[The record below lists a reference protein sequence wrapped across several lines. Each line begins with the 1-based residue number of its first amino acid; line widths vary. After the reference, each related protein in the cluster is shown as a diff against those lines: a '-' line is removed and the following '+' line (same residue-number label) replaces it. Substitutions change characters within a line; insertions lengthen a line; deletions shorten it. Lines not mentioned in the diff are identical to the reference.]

1 MGARLQRFAGVIRQ
15 LFPRDSWLQ
24 RLAQEGLSLGV
35 RPGRVSA
42 GRPLEPHGSPEVLSA
57 IRQEVVALWRKRA
70 IERVPVNELDKPAVY
85 SRLIVVPKAGGKLR
99 PCLNLRRLNQFVP
112 NETFKMEGMNT
123 VQQLIRPNCWMAS
136 LDIRVAYLHVA
147 IHRISV
153 DLLRFVCDGQHWRCR
168 AMIFG
173 ASVAPRIF
181 TRLMKALIA
190 PLRDEGIAVGQLHRR
205 LSLTRRVGS
214 GMPPS
219 VLAAES
225 VAGVIRLVDQ
235 LREIRTDSN
244 ASDQV
249 PGIRDRLSGNDIH
262 TAEREAHQA
271 AAGQRRS
278 PESPVASYE
287 AATGE
292 LGRLDRFDTTSSA
305 DDAILSRGIVQ
316 HLRQAAHNSTPWDTT
331 LELNEAARTDAAWWS
346 RFQDHWNGSCII
358 LCKPTVTI
366 VSDASDFG
374 WGAAIIREDSYRNP
388 KSATTIAETH
398 GSFRPIEIRSWHINE
413 KELRAILLAALCTE
427 TPERQRDRDTLGQ
440 HDGSSVRDES
450 RRTLATPQSSGTDDM
465 VVSDSESLAPAG
477 LVHSRIEQ
485 LDRGLSLETGIRPL
499 RLVDLAPGVPSG
511 IGGVRPLGQGEDRS
525 VRDGTNEQVSQVRVA
540 IPELQCVEDRRI
552 LVQMEPG
559 TGLDVGV
566 PTRGHGR
573 QGALEGDRR
582 TSQDDLDLAVQPEG
596 PMVVDSPSQI
606 EAIEL
611 EPEDDPGSEPGVQ
624 PGGGQPPQPQPVRDE
639 AVEDMGP
646 GARRIGELRPDLPAG
661 VVRTMSRGW
670 ARTTARVADRN
681 WDLWISWC
689 RDHQLDLER
698 APFDLIEANL
708 LGFLDDYASRRN
720 VSSATIAGI
729 RSTFRRIT

>member
-413 KELRAILLAALCTE
+413 KELRAILLALEHFAPRLPSGSVIEIRSDNTTAVAYVMSQGGRWPHLNRVAQTIWSLAIRNRWHLQASYIQGSNNSIADYLSRLGSDRYDWSISHREFHRVLAAFDLSGKVRIDLFATERTSKCRKFVSRFPNCNAWRIDAFSFRWNPELGWMWACPPEGMVGKVLSKAIDERAKMILILPFNPRAPWWSILRRRSKQSSSNLRMIQVRNQEFSPAAGSRHNHNPYGTKPWKIWALE
-427 TPERQRDRDTLGQ
+427 L
-440 HDGSSVRDES
+440 DGSR
-450 RRTLATPQSSGTDDM
+450 
-465 VVSDSESLAPAG
+465 
-477 LVHSRIEQ
+477 
-485 LDRGLSLETGIRPL
+485 
-499 RLVDLAPGVPSG
+499 
-511 IGGVRPLGQGEDRS
+511 
-525 VRDGTNEQVSQVRVA
+525 N
-540 IPELQCVEDRRI
+540 C
-552 LVQMEPG
+552 
-559 TGLDVGV
+559 
-566 PTRGHGR
+566 
-573 QGALEGDRR
+573 
-582 TSQDDLDLAVQPEG
+582 
-596 PMVVDSPSQI
+596 
-606 EAIEL
+606 
-611 EPEDDPGSEPGVQ
+611 DPIFPRE
-624 PGGGQPPQPQPVRDE
+624 
-639 AVEDMGP
+639 
-646 GARRIGELRPDLPAG
+646 
-661 VVRTMSRGW
+661 W
-670 ARTTARVADRN
+670 
-681 WDLWISWC
+681 
-689 RDHQLDLER
+689 
-698 APFDLIEANL
+698 
-708 LGFLDDYASRRN
+708 
-720 VSSATIAGI
+720 
-729 RSTFRRIT
+729 